1 MKQTKNTSYEIIVTD
16 KFGSNVFDRN
26 DLESAMRVYDA
37 HKDNPLVKEIVVQ
50 KVERLVVKRLF
61 NGKESNY

>member
-1 MKQTKNTSYEIIVTD
+1 MKQTKETSYEIIVTD
-16 KFGSNVFDRN
+16 KFGCNVFDRN

-37 HKDNPLVKEIVVQ
+37 HKDNPLVKEIIVQ

-61 NGKESNY
+61 NGKESND

>member
-1 MKQTKNTSYEIIVTD
+1 MKVTKETSYEIVISSKYD
-16 KFGSNVFDRN
+16 SNVIERN
-26 DLESAMRVYDA
+26 DLESAMEVYEK
-37 HKDNPLVKEIVVQ
+37 HKNDPLLKEMFIQ

>member
-1 MKQTKNTSYEIIVTD
+1 MKQTKDTSYEIIVTD
-16 KFGSNVFDRN
+16 KFGSNVWLRE

>member
-50 KVERLVVKRLF
+50 MVE
-61 NGKESNY
+61 

>member
-1 MKQTKNTSYEIIVTD
+1 MKQTKDTSYEIIVAD

-26 DLESAMRVYDA
+26 DLESAMRVYDT

>member
-1 MKQTKNTSYEIIVTD
+1 MKETKDTMYEIAVRD
-16 KFGSNVFDRN
+16 KFGFNVYKRN
-26 DLESAMRVYDA
+26 DLESAMKVYDK

>member
-1 MKQTKNTSYEIIVTD
+1 MKVTKDTSYEIVVND
-16 KFGSNVFDRN
+16 NYGSNVYERN
-26 DLESAMRVYDA
+26 DLASAMVVYNK

>member
-1 MKQTKNTSYEIIVTD
+1 MKQTKDTSYEIIVTD
-16 KFGSNVFDRN
+16 KFGCNVFDRN
-26 DLESAMRVYDA
+26 DLEGAIKVYNA
-37 HKDNPLVKEIVVQ
+37 YKDNPLVKEVVVQ

>member
-1 MKQTKNTSYEIIVTD
+1 MKVTKDIMYEILVNNNYGGIVYE
-16 KFGSNVFDRN
+16 RN
-26 DLESAMRVYDA
+26 DLASAMEVYDKF
-37 HKDNPLVKEIVVQ
+37 KDNPLVGEIVVQ